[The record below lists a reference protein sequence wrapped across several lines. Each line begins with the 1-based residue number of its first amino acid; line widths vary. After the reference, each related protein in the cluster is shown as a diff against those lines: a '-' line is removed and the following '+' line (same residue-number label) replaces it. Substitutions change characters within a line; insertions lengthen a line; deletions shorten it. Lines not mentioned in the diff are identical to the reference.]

1 LNEIHGPERNKRVGP
16 NSDNTPDEDA
26 GEETGDTSF
35 DFWSDEGARRFNE
48 MLDEGSAYLSTG
60 VRLSRDPEGDLDD
73 EQYDYLDPDL
83 I

>member
-26 GEETGDTSF
+26 EEETGDTSF

-48 MLDEGSAYLSTG
+48 ILDEGSAYLSTG
-60 VRLSRDPEGDLDD
+60 VRLSKDPEADLDD
-73 EQYDYLDPDL
+73 EQCDYIDPDL
-83 I
+83 V